1 MKKQFKDDLQGSL
14 IFIGIV
20 IVLYLIANAVY

>member
-1 MKKQFKDDLQGSL
+1 MKKQLKDDLQGSL

>member
-1 MKKQFKDDLQGSL
+1 MKKKFKDDLQGSL

-20 IVLYLIANAVY
+20 IVLYFIAVTVY